1 MDAHLLLVLIL
12 AILTMAAALGIVFL
26 AIAFILKK
34 ISWK

>member
-1 MDAHLLLVLIL
+1 MDAYLLFVLIL
-12 AILTMAAALGIVFL
+12 TILTMAAALGIVFL